1 MESPRRHH
9 SRPSSLSSKVTYS
22 QPMLSCCCL
31 SWSTCLLGAC
41 LLLPYYMCACCCHTT
56 CVLAAAVLCV
66 CLLGALLCA
75 CVIVFLPFAGA
86 HTYPT
91 SIHPQ
96 GRSACEQ
103 PRPFLLAS
111 TSSAIGSQDK
121 QPTTGESPESG

>member
-1 MESPRRHH
+1 MFIKS
-9 SRPSSLSSKVTYS
+9 
-22 QPMLSCCCL
+22 
-31 SWSTCLLGAC
+31 
-41 LLLPYYMCACCCHTT
+41 LLLPASALPPPQPPIVT
-56 CVLAAAVLCV
+56 CQQ
-66 CLLGALLCA
+66 
-75 CVIVFLPFAGA
+75 GA